1 VEEFILVLAGGFGKK
16 RHLWGRMK
24 FIQNL
29 QEKWKVGGSQFWLI
43 MLTFALGGS
52 LSGRLCSFLL
62 NLVFLEK
69 NWAFWLVYPLFLTI
83 LWPFSVLFV
92 SFFTGQFR
100 FFRGY
105 LARVGAK
112 VFGIGGSA
120 FTSGSYDSTLGS
132 TTSEPSGKSVA
143 APESSGSTLDS
154 TTTEPSGKSVAAPST
169 ASAAPIHIA
178 IFASGAGSNA
188 RKIIEYFEGAGSG
201 LAAAG
206 SNLSSTA
213 ATYDSNLTSTAS
225 KSTSSQV
232 KVSLIVCNVPDAGV
246 LAIAKEKGIPTLL
259 INKNEFAATGYVE
272 SLHNA
277 DIQFIVLAG
286 FLWKVPEVL
295 VRAYQPG
302 MKIDGALV
310 NGKENVSKGIINIH
324 PALLPKYGGKGM
336 YGSRV
341 HEAVIAAGEKESG
354 ITIHWVNEHYDEGG
368 IIFQANCEVVSG
380 DTPETLADKI
390 HELEHA
396 HFAPTIAKLL
406 G

>member
-100 FFRGY
+100 FFKGY

-120 FTSGSYDSTLGS
+120 STSGSY
-132 TTSEPSGKSVA
+132 
-143 APESSGSTLDS
+143 GSTLDS
-154 TTTEPSGKSVAAPST
+154 TTSEPSGKSVAAPST

-246 LAIAKEKGIPTLL
+246 LDIAKEKGIPTLL

-277 DIQFIVLAG
+277 DIEFIVLAG

-341 HEAVIAAGEKESG
+341 HEAVISAGEKESG

-368 IIFQANCEVVSG
+368 IIFQATCEVVSG

-390 HELEHA
+390 HVLEHA
-396 HFAPTIAKLL
+396 HFATTIAKLL

>member
-1 VEEFILVLAGGFGKK
+1 MEEFIWFLAGGFGKK

-83 LWPFSVLFV
+83 LWPFSVIFV

-105 LARVGAK
+105 LSRVGAK
-112 VFGIGGSA
+112 VFGIGGS
-120 FTSGSYDSTLGS
+120 
-132 TTSEPSGKSVA
+132 V
-143 APESSGSTLDS
+143 
-154 TTTEPSGKSVAAPST
+154 
-169 ASAAPIHIA
+169 AAPIHIA

-188 RKIIEYFEGAGSG
+188 RKIIEYFEGAGSK
-201 LAAAG
+201 
-206 SNLSSTA
+206 SS
-213 ATYDSNLTSTAS
+213 
-225 KSTSSQV
+225 SSQV
-232 KVSLIVCNVPDAGV
+232 KVSLIVCNVPDSGV
-246 LAIAKEKGIPTLL
+246 LGIAKEKGIPTLL

-302 MKIDGALV
+302 MKIDGTLV

-368 IIFQANCEVVSG
+368 IIFQATCEVVSS
-380 DTPETLADKI
+380 DTPESLANKI
-390 HELEHA
+390 HALEHA
-396 HFAPTIAKLL
+396 HFAPTIEGLL
-406 G
+406 K

>member
-1 VEEFILVLAGGFGKK
+1 
-16 RHLWGRMK
+16 
-24 FIQNL
+24 
-29 QEKWKVGGSQFWLI
+29 

-105 LARVGAK
+105 LSRVGAK

-120 FTSGSYDSTLGS
+120 FTSGSY
-132 TTSEPSGKSVA
+132 
-143 APESSGSTLDS
+143 GSTLDS
-154 TTTEPSGKSVAAPST
+154 TSSEPSRKSVAAPST

-259 INKNEFAATGYVE
+259 IDKNEFAVTGYVE

-341 HEAVIAAGEKESG
+341 HEAVISAGEKESG

-368 IIFQANCEVVSG
+368 IIFQATCEVVSG

-390 HELEHA
+390 HVLEHA
-396 HFAPTIAKLL
+396 HFAPTIANLL

>member
-1 VEEFILVLAGGFGKK
+1 MEEFIWFLACGFGKK

-24 FIQNL
+24 FIQSL
-29 QEKWKVGGSQFWLI
+29 QEKWKVRGSQFWLI

-83 LWPFSVLFV
+83 LWPFSVIFV

-100 FFRGY
+100 FFKGY
-105 LARVGAK
+105 LSRVGAK
-112 VFGIGGSA
+112 VFGFGGSVA
-120 FTSGSYDSTLGS
+120 TSGSYDSTL
-132 TTSEPSGKSVA
+132 
-143 APESSGSTLDS
+143 DS
-154 TTTEPSGKSVAAPST
+154 TSGQSSFKTFAAPST

-178 IFASGAGSNA
+178 IFASGTGSNA
-188 RKIIEYFEGAGSG
+188 RKIIEYFEGASSG

-206 SNLSSTA
+206 DSS
-213 ATYDSNLTSTAS
+213 LTSEAS

-259 INKNEFAATGYVE
+259 INKGEFAATGYVE

-341 HEAVIAAGEKESG
+341 HEAVIATGEKESG

-368 IIFQANCEVVSG
+368 IIFQATCEVVSG

-390 HELEHA
+390 HVLEHA

>member
-1 VEEFILVLAGGFGKK
+1 
-16 RHLWGRMK
+16 MK
-24 FIQNL
+24 FIQSL
-29 QEKWKVGGSQFWLI
+29 QEKWKVRGSQFWLI

-83 LWPFSVLFV
+83 LWPFSVIFV

-105 LARVGAK
+105 LSRVGAK
-112 VFGIGGSA
+112 VFGFGGSVA
-120 FTSGSYDSTLGS
+120 TSGSYDSTL
-132 TTSEPSGKSVA
+132 
-143 APESSGSTLDS
+143 DS
-154 TTTEPSGKSVAAPST
+154 TSGQSSFKTFAAPST
-169 ASAAPIHIA
+169 ASAAPTSSSVSSAATSFSTAAPIHIA
-178 IFASGAGSNA
+178 IFASGTGSNA
-188 RKIIEYFEGAGSG
+188 RKIIEYFEGASSG

-206 SNLSSTA
+206 DSS
-213 ATYDSNLTSTAS
+213 LTSEAS

-259 INKNEFAATGYVE
+259 INKGEFAATGYVE

-341 HEAVIAAGEKESG
+341 HEAVIATGEKESG

-368 IIFQANCEVVSG
+368 IIFQATCEVVSG

-390 HELEHA
+390 HVLEHA

>member
-1 VEEFILVLAGGFGKK
+1 MEEFIWFLAGGFGKK

-83 LWPFSVLFV
+83 LWPFSVIFV
-92 SFFTGQFR
+92 SLFTGQFR
-100 FFRGY
+100 FFKGY
-105 LARVGAK
+105 LSRVGAK
-112 VFGIGGSA
+112 VFGIGGS
-120 FTSGSYDSTLGS
+120 
-132 TTSEPSGKSVA
+132 V
-143 APESSGSTLDS
+143 
-154 TTTEPSGKSVAAPST
+154 
-169 ASAAPIHIA
+169 AAPIHMA

-188 RKIIEYFEGAGSG
+188 RKIIEYFEGAG
-201 LAAAG
+201 
-206 SNLSSTA
+206 
-213 ATYDSNLTSTAS
+213 S

-272 SLHNA
+272 SLRNA

-380 DTPETLADKI
+380 DTPDTLANKI
-390 HELEHA
+390 HVLEHA
-396 HFAPTIAKLL
+396 HFAPTIAKML